1 MNISFPTLLLRCSL
15 LAALLSAVAPP
26 NALGQQISPYK
37 HLSTATAFVVYDTLS
52 GVNLSVFKSNPL
64 PKHGDVVISLL
75 SSGGAGVPHVYQ
87 IAYTPDAGFVGMDTF
102 SLEFQYVATWPYLSY
117 QGYRVSVRPTA
128 LTARG
133 DYAISNGGAAVSIPV
148 LDNDNSPA
156 GALTV
161 TEVPLVVN
169 GTATIVGSNQVLFTP
184 KPGYTGTAHLN
195 YVVCDGQNHCT
206 TAQVNIG
213 VNSGTPPPTDTLD
226 VATAKNTTL
235 SIPLIYSGYILHQ
248 APTYGN
254 LALPNG
260 ISFRYTPNPNFSGN
274 DQFVLSKNVN
284 GTTTYKTVR
293 VAVVNTPGQNRMAM
307 DDVVFTPKGQPIT
320 FNVRSNDI
328 GSLTV
333 KSWTTPSASA
343 GTLSGTDAAGNVTF
357 TPNASFSGVAT
368 FSYKI
373 GNTFVP
379 DLELAT
385 VNVVVGNLPPTQ
397 AVYDMATPKETPF
410 VINHRVPFS
419 GFQFN
424 LTAPPAHGTCTIYPG
439 YTTQTFNGQSV
450 SGFNLV
456 VYTPATG
463 FTGSDEFKLDYCIAA
478 SGQCQ
483 SVTVRMETVN
493 VATAPGPYCVGDCV
507 WAGDA
512 NNDGVVNH
520 KDLLPLGYFMGFQ
533 GTSRSNAGQE
543 WYGQQASNWN
553 NPFTGDPTDLKFVDS
568 DGDGAI
574 TSEDTTS
581 IHYFYGQTHQFLP
594 KVPAT
599 SKGLPFKLKMLT
611 PPNPG
616 VGDWVQIEVSLGTP
630 AKPVVNLYGFTFEM
644 TLSPE
649 IVDSALQMTYYD
661 NTWLNRNSPAMW
673 LSKNPT
679 ERRLETAFTRT
690 NGIAGTGQ
698 GKVGRVDFVI
708 IDIVHGGKPGLP
720 TTVRLAVDGPT
731 LLWGDGSSTVADR
744 TELEIPLRLGQ
755 AAETTATVREQDL
768 FVYPSP
774 ASERIQVHLNGTDV
788 MQAIHIFD
796 ALGRCV
802 QQCETPQPE
811 HHVLDVSGLPTGM
824 YVVQVR
830 TGTGVVAKKVEV
842 VR

>member
-1 MNISFPTLLLRCSL
+1 MSMNIRFPILLLRGSL
-15 LAALLSAVAPP
+15 LAVLLSAIAPP
-26 NALGQQISPYK
+26 DVFGQQSSPLK
-37 HLSTATAFVVYDTLS
+37 HLLTAATTTVYDTLS

-87 IAYTPDAGFVGMDTF
+87 VAYTPDAGFVGVDTF
-102 SLEFQYVATWPYLSY
+102 TLEFQYVATWPYLSF
-117 QGYRVSVRPTA
+117 QGYRVSVYPTA

-156 GALTV
+156 GGLTI
-161 TEVPLVVN
+161 TEVPLAVH
-169 GTATIVGSNQVLFTP
+169 GTATIVGGNQVLFTP
-184 KPGYTGTAHLN
+184 EPGYVGTAHLN
-195 YVVCDGQNHCT
+195 YVVCDGQSHCK

-213 VNSGTPPPTDTLD
+213 VNSGAPPATDTLD

-235 SIPLIYSGYILHQ
+235 SIPLIYSGYTLHQ
-248 APTYGN
+248 APIYGN
-254 LALPNG
+254 LTLPNG
-260 ISFRYTPNPNFSGN
+260 TSFRYTPNPNFSGN
-274 DQFVLSKNVN
+274 DQFTLSKNIN
-284 GTTTYKTVR
+284 GTTVYKTVR
-293 VAVVNTPGQNRMAM
+293 VAVVNTSGQNRMAM
-307 DDVVFTPKGQPIT
+307 YDVVFTPKGQPIT

-333 KSWTTPSASA
+333 KSWTTPASAA
-343 GTLSGTDAAGNVTF
+343 GTLSGTNAAGNVTF
-357 TPNASFSGVAT
+357 TPNPTFGGVAT

-373 GNTFVP
+373 GNNFVP
-379 DLELAT
+379 DLEIAT
-385 VNVVVGNLPPTQ
+385 VQVVVGNLPPTQ

-410 VINHRVPFS
+410 VINHRIPFS
-419 GFQFN
+419 GFEFT
-424 LTAPPAHGTCTIYPG
+424 LTEAPAHGTCTIYPG
-439 YTTQTFNGQSV
+439 YTTQTLNGQSV
-450 SGFNLV
+450 SGYNLV
-456 VYTPATG
+456 VYTPQAG
-463 FTGSDEFKLDYCIAA
+463 FTGSDEFKLNYCITA

-483 SVTVRMETVN
+483 IVTVRMETVQ
-493 VATAPGPYCVGDCV
+493 VTTAPGPYCVGDCV

-543 WYGQQASNWN
+543 WYGQQGSNWN
-553 NPFTGDPTDLKFVDS
+553 NPFTDDPTDLKFVDS
-568 DGDGAI
+568 DGDGTI
-574 TSEDTTS
+574 TSEDSAS

-616 VGDWVQIEVSLGTP
+616 VGDLVQIEVSLGT
-630 AKPVVNLYGFTFEM
+630 ATKPVVNLYGFTFEM

-661 NTWLNRNSPAMW
+661 NTWLNLNSPSMW
-673 LSKNPT
+673 LSKNPA

-690 NGIAGTGQ
+690 NGIASTGQ
-698 GKVGRVDFVI
+698 GKVGRADFI
-708 IDIVHGGKPGLP
+708 ITDIVWGGKSGLP

-731 LLWGDGSSTVADR
+731 LLWGDGSSTVGDR
-744 TELEIPLRLGQ
+744 VELEIPLRMG
-755 AAETTATVREQDL
+755 TAPISVREQDL

-774 ASERIQVHLNGTDV
+774 AYERIQVHLNGTDEI
-788 MQAIHIFD
+788 QAIHIFD

-802 QQCETPQPE
+802 QQCNTPQPE
-811 HHVLDVSGLPTGM
+811 HHVLDVSALPMGV

-830 TGTGVVAKKVEV
+830 TETGVVAKKVEV